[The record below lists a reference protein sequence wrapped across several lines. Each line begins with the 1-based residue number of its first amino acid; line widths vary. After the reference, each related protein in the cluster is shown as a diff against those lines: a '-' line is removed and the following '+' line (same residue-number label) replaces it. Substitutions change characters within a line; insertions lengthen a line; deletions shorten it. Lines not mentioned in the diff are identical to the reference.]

1 MNGILEFYVELG
13 SRKLRSLVKETYKT
27 GNEVK
32 GLKKAE
38 EIRSLILERLPLF
51 LHEHTHTKTRVSLSW
66 LSNGGNFVVR
76 TFGKIIT
83 VKTLKFGQTSSV
95 KNQEASAVAM
105 QDGRGPIQLWLSAS
119 DVPDMYE

>member
-1 MNGILEFYVELG
+1 MELG

-83 VKTLKFGQTSSV
+83 VKTLKFGQISSV

>member
-119 DVPDMYE
+119 DIPDMYE

>member
-83 VKTLKFGQTSSV
+83 VKTLKFGQISSV

-119 DVPDMYE
+119 DIPDMYE

>member
-83 VKTLKFGQTSSV
+83 VKTLKFGQISSV